1 MGGYAGLLGDA
12 SVFSEVSLLGGRL
25 VRHLAG
31 LLSLVVL
38 GGMVGVVGPVAAG
51 EIIIPDSDG
60 GWVLVDAGDGF
71 SDIAEAG
78 GHRANVETLA
88 GRGILDGTECAPGRF
103 CPKDPIE
110 RWVMAVWLV
119 RAVDGASPA
128 AVVSSRFVDVETG
141 EWWLPYVERLA
152 DLGITRGCAVEPA
165 RFCPGDPVTRQEMA
179 SFLVRAFQLE
189 REASNRFAD
198 VEAGNSHLAD
208 INGLATAGI
217 TAGCS
222 TEPALYC
229 PTVATTRAEMATF
242 LARALGIATVT
253 PPEETTQLVED
264 TTQSQLDGDFTF
276 VATGRS
282 HACGVRFDHSLVC
295 WGENWAGQAE
305 PPEGEFVSVAL
316 GWAHSCGI
324 RVDQTISCWGGNWD
338 GQAEPPDG
346 EFASI
351 SAGENHMCALRE
363 DGGVVCWGRND
374 RGQINVPDAV
384 FSAITAGESHT
395 CGLRSTDHNL
405 VCWGDNEYGQAD
417 PPQGDFA
424 SVSAGDRYSCGLKPD
439 GVVTCWGA
447 NGVGQGDAPARRFTL
462 VAAGWWH
469 SCGIRTDQT
478 VVCWGHDEY
487 GRADPPEGKFASVTV
502 SDGYSCGIGASGALT
517 CWGQTIDDRSIPQD
531 DKFTTI
537 SAGASH
543 ACGLHTDQT
552 IRCWGRQWSDTNPP
566 EETFT
571 ALAAGQSFSC
581 GVRSDQT
588 VSCWGANGAGQAEP
602 PDGEFSTVTAG
613 WAHTCGIRT
622 DQTIVCWGNNDNGQA
637 DTPQG
642 TFIAI
647 SAGVNHS
654 CGVGADQTVVCW
666 GSNYVGQTSAPRGG
680 FVSVDAGDYHT
691 CGIRS
696 DQTIVCWGYNGDG
709 QTNAPNGH
717 FREVAAGTDHS
728 CGLHTDESIICW
740 GENSS
745 GESDPPEGAFAS
757 VVTGAAYSCGLR
769 TSLTLTCWGRTL
781 VIPAPQEAQRLVPPN
796 QPDPNVCR
804 PQGTTAHTVGFPLYH
819 NAAPAVG
826 TIKVAVLFVDFPDA
840 SATHTTQ
847 QEAQL
852 GLPNAKKYL
861 ETVSYRKLNPQFVP
875 LHRWLR
881 AENNYAHYLEESVV
895 GLSSLG
901 GRVNAEAARLADPEF
916 DFTDFDAVMVVMP
929 SSYFG
934 GGIGGQ
940 KVTTDEGSIWNTTLV
955 NSFPEDEPGDP
966 QQWGSTGAH
975 ELVHNL
981 GLADLYPYDGN
992 RHKSPYR
999 PAGVWVETEF
1009 GLMGLNAFFHASED
1023 DPRLAYRVLFPS
1035 GQRQTGYTQR
1045 LEPLEMLAWSRWQL
1059 GWLEPDQ
1066 IHCVTQLETE
1076 TTITISPVALPGNE
1090 GAMIAIPVS
1099 ETELIVIESRR
1110 KLGYDAGQEYQWP
1123 DGAKTIFPSLV
1134 DEGILVYTVN
1144 ASLETGQLPIKVAGD
1159 PGNGHLESNPI
1170 LTEGQSITIWGYTIT
1185 VHTSTYY
1192 TDTITITKTG
1202 PQ

>member
-1 MGGYAGLLGDA
+1 MLGDG

-25 VRHLAG
+25 VRLLAG

-51 EIIIPDSDG
+51 EIIYPDSDG
-60 GWVLVDAGDGF
+60 GWVLVEAGDGF

-88 GRGILDGTECAPGRF
+88 GRGVLDGTECAPGQF
-103 CPKDPIE
+103 CPKDPIQ

-119 RAVDGASPA
+119 RAVDGAPPA

-152 DLGITRGCAVEPA
+152 DLRITRGCAVEPA

-189 REASNRFAD
+189 PETSNRFED
-198 VEAGNSHLAD
+198 VEADNSHLAD
-208 INGLATAGI
+208 INGLATAEI
-217 TAGCS
+217 TAGCA

-229 PTVATTRAEMATF
+229 PTVATTRAQMATF
-242 LARALGIATVT
+242 LARALGIATVP
-253 PPEETTQLVED
+253 PPEETTQPVED
-264 TTQSQLDGDFTF
+264 TTVSRQDGDFAQ
-276 VATGRS
+276 VATSPS

-295 WGENWAGQAE
+295 WGENWAGQAD
-305 PPEGEFVSVAL
+305 PPDGEFVSVAL
-316 GWAHSCGI
+316 GWAHSCGL
-324 RVDQTISCWGGNWD
+324 RVDQTISCWGANGEN
-338 GQAEPPDG
+338 QAEPPDG

-351 SAGENHMCALRE
+351 SAGENHVCALRE
-363 DGGVVCWGRND
+363 DGGVACWGRND
-374 RGQINVPDAV
+374 RGQTDVPDEL
-384 FSAITAGESHT
+384 FSAIAAGGSHT
-395 CGLRSTDHNL
+395 CGLRFTDHAL

-424 SVSAGDRYSCGLKPD
+424 SVSAGKRYSCGLKPD

-447 NGVGQGDAPARRFTL
+447 NWAGQGDAPAKRFTA
-462 VAAGWWH
+462 VAAGWEH

-478 VVCWGHDEY
+478 VVCWGHDEF

-502 SDGYSCGIGASGALT
+502 SDGYSCGIGVNGVLT
-517 CWGQTIDDRSIPQD
+517 CWGQPIDDRSIPQD
-531 DKFTTI
+531 DRFTTI
-537 SAGASH
+537 SAGVSH
-543 ACGLHTDQT
+543 ACGLRTDQT
-552 IRCWGRQWSDTNPP
+552 IRCWGGQWGDASPP
-566 EETFT
+566 EETFNT
-571 ALAAGQSFSC
+571 LATGDAFSC
-581 GVRSDQT
+581 GVRPDQT
-588 VSCWGANGAGQAEP
+588 VSCWGANWAGQAEP

-613 WAHTCGIRT
+613 WGHTCGIRT
-622 DQTIVCWGNNDNGQA
+622 DQTVVCWGNNDNGQA
-637 DTPQG
+637 DAPEG
-642 TFIAI
+642 TFVAV
-647 SAGVNHS
+647 SAGVVHS
-654 CGVGADQTVVCW
+654 CGVGTDQTVVCW
-666 GSNYVGQTSAPRGG
+666 GSNYVGQASAPRGG
-680 FVSVDAGDYHT
+680 FVSVDAGDNHT
-691 CGIRS
+691 CGIRT
-696 DQTIVCWGYNGDG
+696 DHTIVCWGYNGDG

-728 CGLHTDESIICW
+728 CGLRTDESIICW
-740 GENSS
+740 G
-745 GESDPPEGAFAS
+745 
-757 VVTGAAYSCGLR
+757 
-769 TSLTLTCWGRTL
+769 RTL
-781 VIPAPQEAQRLVPPN
+781 VITAPQEAQRFVPPD

-804 PQGTTAHTVGFPLYH
+804 PQGTTGVTVGFPLPHY
-819 NAAPAVG
+819 AVPAVG

-847 QEAQL
+847 QEAKL
-852 GLPNAKKYL
+852 GLPYAEKYL
-861 ETVSYRKLNPQFVP
+861 ETVSYGQFEPHFVP

-881 AENNYAHYLEESVV
+881 AENNYAHYLEESVL
-895 GLSSLG
+895 GLPSLG
-901 GRVNAEAARLADPEF
+901 GGVAEEAARLADPEF

-929 SSYFG
+929 SSHFG
-934 GGIGGQ
+934 GGTAGGR
-940 KVTTDEGSIWNTTLV
+940 VTTDEGTIWNATTV
-955 NSFPEDEPGDP
+955 NSRPADKPREPK
-966 QQWGSTGAH
+966 QWGSIVAH

-1009 GLMGLNAFFHASED
+1009 GLMGLDAFFHASEN

-1035 GQRQTGYTQR
+1035 GQRSTSYTQR
-1045 LEPLEMLAWSRWQL
+1045 LEVVEMLAWSRWQL
-1059 GWLEPDQ
+1059 GWLQPDQ
-1066 IHCVTQLETE
+1066 IHCVTQLDTE
-1076 TTITISPVALPGNE
+1076 TTITISPAALPGNE
-1090 GAMIAIPVS
+1090 RAMIAIPIS

-1110 KLGYDAGQEYQWP
+1110 KLGYDAGREHQWP
-1123 DGAKTIFPSLV
+1123 SGNKTTFPSLV

-1170 LTEGQSITIWGYTIT
+1170 LTEGKSITIWGYTIT